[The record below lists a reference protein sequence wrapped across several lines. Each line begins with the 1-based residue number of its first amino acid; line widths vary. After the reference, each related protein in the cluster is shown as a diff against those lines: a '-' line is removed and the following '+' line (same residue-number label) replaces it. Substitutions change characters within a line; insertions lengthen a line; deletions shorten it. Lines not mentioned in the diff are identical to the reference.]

1 MATSRYD
8 DESCP
13 SEWAEYN
20 VAPELIAQPA
30 VLTPFAR
37 HAIVALARN
46 NKSDARKS
54 APDRKLQGVPLDALD
69 APGWPP
75 MLLRS

>member
-1 MATSRYD
+1 MRTSRYD
-8 DESCP
+8 DDACP

-20 VAPELIAQPA
+20 VVPELRAQPA

-37 HAIVALARN
+37 HAVAAIARR
-46 NKSDARKS
+46 KSDAGRNG
-54 APDRKLQGVPLDALD
+54 PDRKLHGVPLDALE

-75 MLLRS
+75 ALLRS

>member
-1 MATSRYD
+1 MASYGYD

-20 VAPELIAQPA
+20 VVPELIAQPA

-37 HAIVALARN
+37 HAIVALARKN
-46 NKSDARKS
+46 PDTSRT
-54 APDRKLQGVPLDALD
+54 APDRKLQGVPLDALE

-75 MLLRS
+75 A

>member
-1 MATSRYD
+1 MATGRYD

-20 VAPELIAQPA
+20 VVPELIAQPA
-30 VLTPFAR
+30 ALTPFAR
-37 HAIVALARN
+37 HAIVSLARS
-46 NKSDARKS
+46 KSDARKS
-54 APDRKLQGVPLDALD
+54 APDRKLHGVPLDALD

-75 MLLRS
+75 ALLRS

>member
-1 MATSRYD
+1 MATGRYD

-20 VAPELIAQPA
+20 VVPELVAQPT

-37 HAIVALARN
+37 HAIVALAR
-46 NKSDARKS
+46 STLDARKS
-54 APDRKLQGVPLDALD
+54 APDRKLHGVPLDALD

-75 MLLRS
+75 ALLRS